1 MKILLI
7 APQPFF
13 INRGTPLAVRNL
25 CRVLGGCGHRIDLL
39 TAHVGQNIQ
48 LPNSTI
54 IRTRRLPFK
63 SIGAGF
69 SWKKPLL
76 DIAIALKMLAL
87 VRKNNYDVIHC
98 VEESAYIASLL
109 KWIIGS
115 PYICDV
121 DSSIPCQLKEKG
133 GLSSLL
139 APLAGIFEKRALRK
153 SLCAITV
160 CRALTNIVKKAA
172 PETKV
177 FQLEDPP
184 ISDDRRYTESELNS
198 LKEKIGAEN
207 KKIVLYM
214 GNFESYQGVE
224 LLLHAFAGIAGSFS
238 NAMLVLIGGT
248 PAAVHEKQLLA
259 QKLSIDHRVH
269 FTGLLP
275 PEETTIYLQAA
286 DILVSPRTKGE
297 NTPMKIYTYMAAGSA
312 ILATD
317 MFTHTQVLDHESAL
331 LTPPEEGPMAKGL
344 EKLLN
349 DDTLVNRLAAR
360 ALEIVNEK
368 YSFPAYTQKVKKI
381 YQWVENQSRKNS
393 G

>member
-25 CRVLGGCGHRIDLL
+25 CRVLGECGHQIDLL
-39 TAHVGQNIQ
+39 TSHIGEEIQ
-48 LPNSTI
+48 LHNITI
-54 IRTRRLPFK
+54 IRTCRLPFG
-63 SIGAGF
+63 SISAGF

-76 DIAIALKMLAL
+76 DIAIAWKMFNL
-87 VRKNNYDVIHC
+87 VRKNSYDVIHC

-109 KWIIGS
+109 KWTFGA

-133 GLSSLL
+133 GLTSLL
-139 APLAGIFEKRALRK
+139 APIAGIFEKRALRK
-153 SLCAITV
+153 SLCAVTV
-160 CRALTNIVKKAA
+160 CRALTNIVTKSA

-184 ISDDRRYTESELNS
+184 ISDDRRYSESELNS
-198 LKEKIGAEN
+198 LREKLGAET

-214 GNFESYQGVE
+214 GNFESYQGVD
-224 LLLHAFAGIAGSFS
+224 LLMHAFARVSESFN
-238 NAMLVLIGGT
+238 NAILLLIGGS
-248 PAAVHEKQLLA
+248 PADVREKQLLA
-259 QKLSIDHRVH
+259 QKLSIRDQVH

-275 PEETTIYLQAA
+275 PDETTIYLQAA
-286 DILVSPRTKGE
+286 DVLVSPRTKGE

-331 LTPPEEGPMAKGL
+331 LTQPDQEAMAKGL

-349 DDTLVNRLAAR
+349 DDRLINRLAKR

-381 YQWVENQSRKNS
+381 YLWVENQLRKNT